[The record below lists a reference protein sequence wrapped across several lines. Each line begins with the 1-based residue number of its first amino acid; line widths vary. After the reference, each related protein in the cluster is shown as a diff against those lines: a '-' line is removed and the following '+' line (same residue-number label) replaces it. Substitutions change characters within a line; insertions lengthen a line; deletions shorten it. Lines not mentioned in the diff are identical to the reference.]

1 VCGMEEA
8 RPLGLRFTAPPLAD
22 LDSLLTYLAANS
34 PQGAARV
41 GKRLREV
48 IDLPMLHPH
57 IGARTQ
63 DPTIRRAVARP
74 YPYLIFYAV
83 TGDTIVIH
91 AVRHSARDP
100 STMPGVGRSP

>member
-1 VCGMEEA
+1 MEEA
-8 RPLGLRFTAPPLAD
+8 RPLGLRFTAPALAD
-22 LDSLLTYLAANS
+22 LDSLLTYLAAHS
-34 PQGAARV
+34 PQAAARV

-48 IDLPMLHPH
+48 IDLLTLHPH

-83 TGDTIVIH
+83 SDDAVVIH
-91 AVRHSARDP
+91 AVRHGARDP
-100 STMPGVGRSP
+100 STMPGGGTPP